1 MGQTKK
7 KKIYIY
13 YTYIIFL
20 CVCVDC
26 LEPLLLSVTLIGDIS
41 SDFLFR

>member
-7 KKIYIY
+7 KNIYIL
-13 YTYIIFL
+13 YIYNFF

-26 LEPLLLSVTLIGDIS
+26 LEPLLRSVTLIGDIS